1 MVSLE
6 LKGAHKGGDHE
17 HRHFLRR
24 GGWPRFLGG
33 TRCARSE
40 PITVGRFKAL
50 EGDPEAHRRGNS
62 LHPLLRDRVR
72 RGVYRGLQ
80 TGGAFRSQG
89 LLRAREDSYPS
100 ARKIISWRTSAL
112 RSSKK
117 LAVSEHFP
125 AQVGVEAVVE

>member
-17 HRHFLRR
+17 HRHFL
-24 GGWPRFLGG
+24 
-33 TRCARSE
+33 
-40 PITVGRFKAL
+40 
-50 EGDPEAHRRGNS
+50 
-62 LHPLLRDRVR
+62 R

-117 LAVSEHFP
+117 FVLGAALLLYHRLGRLRGGYRIAVQVHDLPGAIFGSENHC
-125 AQVGVEAVVE
+125 VS